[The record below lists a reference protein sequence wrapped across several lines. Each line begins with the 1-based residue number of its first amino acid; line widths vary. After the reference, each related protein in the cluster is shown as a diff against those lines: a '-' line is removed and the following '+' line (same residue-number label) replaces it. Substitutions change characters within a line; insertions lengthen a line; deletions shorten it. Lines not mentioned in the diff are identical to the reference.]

1 MGNSHFKSC
10 MQERLHYQGKVGVKR
25 GLAMKRISNNLIK
38 NEGLYERGCGLIEEN
53 EISKF

>member
-1 MGNSHFKSC
+1 